1 MTLLSRVLGFVR
13 DMVLAGMLGAGLSA
27 DAFFVAFRIPNLLR
41 RFFAEGAF
49 SQAFVPV
56 LSDYKNRYSRAETE
70 CFIDRA
76 AGALAGVVGVI
87 TVCGVLAA
95 PLIILVFAP
104 GFWTPRAN
112 MI

>member
-1 MTLLSRVLGFVR
+1 MTLVSRVLGFVR
-13 DMVLAGMLGAGLSA
+13 DMVLAGMLGAGSSA

-56 LSDYKNRYSRAETE
+56 LSDYKNRYSRAEME

-87 TVCGVLAA
+87 TPVSYTHLTL
-95 PLIILVFAP
+95 PT
-104 GFWTPRAN
+104 TPYV
-112 MI
+112 

>member
-1 MTLLSRVLGFVR
+1 MTLVSRVLGFVR

-56 LSDYKNRYSRAETE
+56 LSDYKNRKSRAETE
-70 CFIDRA
+70 SFIDRA

-87 TVCGVLAA
+87 TVCGILAA
-95 PLIILVFAP
+95 PLIVLGFA
-104 GFWTPRAN
+104 A
-112 MI
+112 